1 MAEIGFI
8 GVGNMGGP
16 MARNLLKAGHAVTC
30 FDLAADAVQAV
41 VDAGGKAASSAQDAA
56 TGRDIVVSMLPK
68 GDHVRAAYL
77 GDSGVIA
84 AAKASGSLLIDC
96 STIDVS
102 TAREVAATAA
112 ASGLE
117 MVDAPVSGGVGGAEG
132 GTLTFMCGATEDGFA
147 RAEPILSKMGAKIV
161 HAGGSGNGQAAKICN
176 NMVLGISMAAASE
189 AFVLAENLGLD
200 HQTFFDIVS
209 TSSGY
214 CWSINAYC
222 PVPGPVPASPANRD
236 YQAGFTAE
244 NMLKDLRL
252 AAAAAADT
260 GTDTHMGAEAEK
272 LYSTYAEQMAQGP
285 KDFSGI
291 INMVRQNTGK

>member
-30 FDLAADAVQAV
+30 FDLSAAAVQAV
-41 VDAGGKAASSAQDAA
+41 VDAGGTAAASAKDAA
-56 TGRDIVVSMLPK
+56 TGREIVVSMLPK
-68 GDHVRAAYL
+68 GDHVRGAYL
-77 GDSGVIA
+77 GDDGVIA

-102 TAREVAATAA
+102 TARAVAATAA
-112 ASGLE
+112 ENGLE

-132 GTLTFMCGATEDGFA
+132 GTLTFMCGATDSGFA

-189 AFVLAENLGLD
+189 AFVLAEKLGLD

-214 CWSINAYC
+214 CWSINVYC
-222 PVPGPVPASPANRD
+222 PVPGPVETSPANRD

-252 AAAAAADT
+252 AATAAADT

-272 LYSTYAEQMAQGP
+272 LYTAYAEQMAQGA

-291 INMVRQNTGK
+291 INMVRDRSSG

>member
-1 MAEIGFI
+1 MADIGFI

-30 FDLAADAVQAV
+30 FDLSAAAVQAV
-41 VDAGGKAASSAQDAA
+41 VDAGGTAAASAGEAA
-56 TGRDIVVSMLPK
+56 TGREIVVSMLPK
-68 GDHVRAAYL
+68 GDHVRGAYL
-77 GDSGVIA
+77 GDDGVIA

-112 ASGLE
+112 DNGLE

-132 GTLTFMCGATEDGFA
+132 GTLTFMCGATDGAFA

-161 HAGGSGNGQAAKICN
+161 HAGGTGNGQAAKICN

-214 CWSINAYC
+214 CWSINVYC
-222 PVPGPVPASPANRD
+222 PVPGPVETSPANRD

-252 AAAAAADT
+252 AATAAADT

-272 LYSTYAEQMAQGP
+272 LYGAYAEAMGQGP

-291 INMVRQNTGK
+291 INMVRDRTSK